1 MWCRENVVVPA
12 RNQPLSP
19 KEEML
24 VDRIRV
30 DGKMRRDFRM
40 FLMQNQ

>member
-1 MWCRENVVVPA
+1 MWSRENVVPA
-12 RNQPLSP
+12 KKQPLSP

-30 DGKMRRDFRM
+30 DGET
-40 FLMQNQ
+40 